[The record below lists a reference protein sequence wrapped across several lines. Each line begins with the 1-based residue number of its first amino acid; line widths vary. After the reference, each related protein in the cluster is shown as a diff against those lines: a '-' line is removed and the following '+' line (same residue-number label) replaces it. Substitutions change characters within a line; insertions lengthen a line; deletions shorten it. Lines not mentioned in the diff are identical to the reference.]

1 MKFSISLEMLGR
13 STTSD
18 ELEVPDSF
26 NPRLLT
32 IFLQS
37 VKEVNRKATIT
48 YANITFFILLSKDNV
63 N

>member
-1 MKFSISLEMLGR
+1 
-13 STTSD
+13 
-18 ELEVPDSF
+18 
-26 NPRLLT
+26 LLT